1 MNNLEQQVAEV
12 KNPNQLDLFAGI
24 LFTEEQEQM
33 IAEYKERCAK
43 NALYYKNQNERLE
56 QLLLGAGFIK
66 DVNFVNNFQIKNETR
81 KVTLGSTWKN
91 NCFET
96 ELTHDAIE
104 GNLRLKGFSFY
115 NGNLEQKEFS
125 IDIEKDKVQCT
136 AIQDQYRYIKPST
149 LLDKLTQHNTKQVE
163 NYEFYVKKNALKFKI
178 IQKYK
183 ALYPNA
189 TVEMKQEWS
198 KYSGTFDMLEVK
210 FESGSYV
217 QFQLNTYHNK
227 EVFYKK
233 YDAQFEA
240 MSIEEVL
247 NKFAN
252 Q

>member
-43 NALYYKNQNERLE
+43 NALFYKNQNERLE
-56 QLLLGAGFIK
+56 QLLLDNGFVK
-66 DVNFVNNFQIKNETR
+66 DVNFVNTFKVKTETR
-81 KVTLGSTWKN
+81 NVSLGSDYRN
-91 NCFET
+91 NRFET
-96 ELTHDAIE
+96 EITHEVME

-125 IDIEKDKVQCT
+125 IDAERDKVQCT
-136 AIQDQYRYIKPST
+136 AIQDQYRYIKPAT
-149 LLDKLTQHNTKQVE
+149 LLDKLVQHNAKQVE
-163 NYEFYVKKNALKFKI
+163 LYEFYVKKNALKGKI
-178 IQKYK
+178 IKKYQK
-183 ALYPNA
+183 LYPNA

-198 KYSGTFDMLEVK
+198 KYSGTFDVLEVK

-217 QFQLNTYHNK
+217 QFQLNTYQNK

-233 YDAQFEA
+233 YDAQLEK
-240 MSIEEVL
+240 MSVEEVL

>member
-1 MNNLEQQVAEV
+1 M
-12 KNPNQLDLFAGI
+12 KNVGQQLDLFAGV

-43 NALYYKNQNERLE
+43 NALYHKNQNERLE

-66 DVNFVNNFQIKNETR
+66 DVNFVNNFQIKTETR
-81 KVTLGSTWKN
+81 NVSLGSDYRN
-91 NCFET
+91 NRFET
-96 ELTHDAIE
+96 EITHDIIE
-104 GNLRLKGFSFY
+104 GDLRLKCFSFY
-115 NGNLEQKEFS
+115 NGNLEQKEYS
-125 IDIEKDKVQCT
+125 IGLEKDKVQCS
-136 AIQDQYRYIKPST
+136 AIQDQYRYIKPAT
-149 LLDKLTQHNTKQVE
+149 MLEKLTQHNARQVE
-163 NYEFYVKKNALKFKI
+163 NYEFYVKKNALKLEI
-178 IQKYK
+178 IKKYK

-217 QFQLNTYHNK
+217 QFQLNTYQNK
-227 EVFYKK
+227 EIFYKK

-240 MSIEEVL
+240 MSVEEVL
-247 NKFAN
+247 NKFNN

>member
-1 MNNLEQQVAEV
+1 M
-12 KNPNQLDLFAGI
+12 KNVGQQLDLFAGV

-66 DVNFVNNFQIKNETR
+66 DVNFVNNFQIKTETR
-81 KVTLGSTWKN
+81 EVTLGSDYRN
-91 NCFET
+91 NRFET
-96 ELTHDAIE
+96 EITHEIIE
-104 GNLRLKGFSFY
+104 GDLRLKGFSFY

-125 IDIEKDKVQCT
+125 IGLDKDKVQCS

-149 LLDKLTQHNTKQVE
+149 MLDKLVQHNTKQVA
-163 NYEFYVKKNALKFKI
+163 NYEFYVQKNALKLEI
-178 IQKYK
+178 INKYK

-198 KYSGTFDMLEVK
+198 KYSGSFDVLEIK
-210 FESGSYV
+210 FKSGSYI
-217 QFQLNTYHNK
+217 QFQLNTYQNK

-233 YDAQFEA
+233 YDAELEN
-240 MSIEEVL
+240 MSVEELL
-247 NKFAN
+247 NKFSN

>member
-24 LFTEEQEQM
+24 LLTDEQEQM
-33 IAEYKERCAK
+33 IIEYKERCAK

-66 DVNFVNNFQIKNETR
+66 DVNFVNNFQIKTETR
-81 KVTLGSTWKN
+81 EVTLGSDYRN
-91 NCFET
+91 NRFET
-96 ELTHDAIE
+96 EITHEIIE
-104 GNLRLKGFSFY
+104 GDLRLKGFSFY
-115 NGNLEQKEFS
+115 NGNLDQKEFS
-125 IDIEKDKVQCT
+125 IGLDKDKVQCS

-149 LLDKLTQHNTKQVE
+149 MLDKLVQHNTKQVA
-163 NYEFYVKKNALKFKI
+163 NYEFYVQKNALKLEI
-178 IQKYK
+178 INKYK

-198 KYSGTFDMLEVK
+198 KYSGSFDVLEIK
-210 FESGSYV
+210 FKSGSYI
-217 QFQLNTYHNK
+217 QFQLNTYQNK

-233 YDAQFEA
+233 YDAELEN
-240 MSIEEVL
+240 MSVEELL
-247 NKFAN
+247 NKFSN

>member
-1 MNNLEQQVAEV
+1 M
-12 KNPNQLDLFAGI
+12 KNVGQQLDLFAGV

-56 QLLLGAGFIK
+56 QLLLDNGFVK
-66 DVNFVNNFQIKNETR
+66 DVNFVNTFKTKTETR
-81 KVTLGSTWKN
+81 EVTLGNTWKN

-96 ELTHDAIE
+96 EITYETYE
-104 GNLRLKGFSFY
+104 GDVRLKGFSFY
-115 NGNLEQKEFS
+115 NGNLEQKEYS
-125 IDIEKDKVQCT
+125 IGLEKDKVQCS

-149 LLDKLTQHNTKQVE
+149 LLNKLIQHNARQVE
-163 NYEFYVKKNALKFKI
+163 NYEFYVKKNALKIKI
-178 IQKYK
+178 INKYK

-198 KYSGTFDMLEVK
+198 KYSGTFDLLEVK

-217 QFQLNTYHNK
+217 QFQINTYHNK
-227 EVFYKK
+227 EIFYKK

-240 MSIEEVL
+240 MSVEEVL

>member
-1 MNNLEQQVAEV
+1 M
-12 KNPNQLDLFAGI
+12 KNVGQQLDLFAGV

-56 QLLLGAGFIK
+56 QLLLDNGFIK
-66 DVNFVNNFQIKNETR
+66 DVNFVNNFQIKTETR
-81 KVTLGSTWKN
+81 NVSLGSDYRN
-91 NCFET
+91 NRFEV
-96 ELTHDAIE
+96 EVTHEVIE
-104 GNLRLKGFSFY
+104 GDLRLKGFSFY
-115 NGNLEQKEFS
+115 NGNLEQREFN
-125 IDIEKDKVQCT
+125 IELDKDKVQCT
-136 AIQDQYRYIKPST
+136 TVQDQYRYIKPTT
-149 LLDKLTQHNTKQVE
+149 LLDKLTQHNAKQVE
-163 NYEFYVKKNALKFKI
+163 NYEFYVKKNALKLEI
-178 IQKYK
+178 IKKYK

-217 QFQLNTYHNK
+217 QFQINTYQNK
-227 EVFYKK
+227 EIFYKK

-247 NKFAN
+247 NKFSN